1 MQNNAIYSNITWNL
15 RGRLYALDQPRVMG
29 ILNITPDSFYPGS
42 RLTHESEILA
52 RATKMVQEGVDLFDV
67 GGYSTRQGAAPVEEA
82 EEMRRVLPAI
92 ELLRKHFPDIPVS
105 IDTFRSAV
113 AKKAVASGALLVN
126 DVSGGELDTKM
137 METVA
142 ELGVPYIL
150 MHMRGTPETMSSLA
164 VYTDLIKEI
173 TDYFHQKVSQLRSY
187 GVRDIVLDPGF
198 GFAKVGDQNFEL
210 LRSLSLFQTFRLPLL
225 VGLSRKSMIWRTL
238 SIEPEEALNGT
249 TALHLVA
256 LQQGARILRVHDVK
270 PARECI
276 QLFSRLYPNP
286 IV

>member
-15 RGRLYALDQPRVMG
+15 RGRLYLLDRPRVMG
-29 ILNITPDSFYPGS
+29 ILNITPDSFYAGS
-42 RLTHESEILA
+42 RLTHETDILD
-52 RATKMVQEGVDLFDV
+52 RATRMVNEGADLFDI
-67 GGYSTRQGAAPVEEA
+67 GGYSTRPGASPVDEA
-82 EEMRRVLPAI
+82 EELRRVLPAV
-92 ELLRKHFPDIPVS
+92 ELLTNHFPETPLS
-105 IDTFRSAV
+105 IDTFRSSV
-113 AKKAVASGALLVN
+113 ARKAVEAGASLVN
-126 DVSGGELDTKM
+126 DVSGGELDPRM
-137 METVA
+137 MDTVA

-164 VYTDLIKEI
+164 TYTDLIKEI
-173 TDYFHQKVSQLRSY
+173 TDYFHRKVDQLRQR

-198 GFAKVGDQNFEL
+198 GFAKIGDQNFEL
-210 LRSLSLFQTFRLPLL
+210 LRSLAVFQAFRLPVL

-249 TALHLVA
+249 TALHMVA

-276 QLFSRLYPNP
+276 QLFNRLYPNSAS
-286 IV
+286 

>member
-1 MQNNAIYSNITWNL
+1 
-15 RGRLYALDQPRVMG
+15 MG
-29 ILNITPDSFYPGS
+29 ILNITPDSFYAGS
-42 RLTHESEILA
+42 RFTHESEILA
-52 RATKMVQEGVDLFDV
+52 RATRMAEEGVDLFDI
-67 GGYSTRQGAAPVEEA
+67 GGYSTRPGAATVEES
-82 EEMRRVLPAI
+82 EELRRVLPAV
-92 ELLRKHFPDIPVS
+92 ELLAKHFPDKPVS
-105 IDTFRSAV
+105 IDTFRASVARQAV
-113 AKKAVASGALLVN
+113 EAGALLVN
-126 DVSGGELDTKM
+126 DVSGGELDARM

-164 VYTDLIKEI
+164 TYTDLIKEM
-173 TDYFHQKVSQLRSY
+173 TDYFHQKVHQLRQL

-210 LRSLSLFQTFRLPLL
+210 LRSLGAFQTFRLPLL

-249 TALHLVA
+249 TALHMVA
-256 LQQGARILRVHDVK
+256 LQHGAKILRVHDVR

-276 QLFSRLYPNP
+276 QLFTRLYPKP
-286 IV
+286 A

>member
-15 RGRLYALDQPRVMG
+15 RGRLYLLDQPRVMG
-29 ILNITPDSFYPGS
+29 ILNITPDSFYAGS
-42 RLTHESEILA
+42 RFTHESEILA
-52 RATKMVQEGVDLFDV
+52 RATRMAEEGVDLFDI
-67 GGYSTRQGAAPVEEA
+67 GGYSTRPGAATVEES
-82 EEMRRVLPAI
+82 EELRRVLPAV
-92 ELLRKHFPDIPVS
+92 ELLAKHFPDKPVS
-105 IDTFRSAV
+105 IDTFRASVARQAV
-113 AKKAVASGALLVN
+113 EAGALLVN
-126 DVSGGELDTKM
+126 DVSGGELDARM

-164 VYTDLIKEI
+164 TYTDLIKEM
-173 TDYFHQKVSQLRSY
+173 TDYFHQKVHQLRQL

-210 LRSLSLFQTFRLPLL
+210 LRSLGAFQTFRLPLL

-249 TALHLVA
+249 TALHMVA
-256 LQQGARILRVHDVK
+256 LQHGAKILRVHDVR

-276 QLFSRLYPNP
+276 QLFTRLYPKP
-286 IV
+286 A